1 MSVNRNSRRPRR
13 PATTPDGRE
22 NQLISLAS
30 DLAEKQLV
38 DGTASSQ
45 VLTHFLKLASSRE
58 RLEQERLQNENLLLS
73 AKVDQIRSGQKIEE
87 LYGLGGSPSI
97 LTARYFRLEMK
108 SRTPHAVII
117 RISGFRNLTIRFFA
131 TLRRPD
137 IFFV

>member
-87 LYGLGGSPSI
+87 LYGLALNAMREYTGS
-97 LTARYFRLEMK
+97 TDETYEDE
-108 SRTPHAVII
+108 
-117 RISGFRNLTIRFFA
+117 G
-131 TLRRPD
+131 
-137 IFFV
+137 